1 MRRHL
6 AVTSH
11 PNPPPPP
18 AACRLPVWQ
27 DSDEVPYVYS
37 YLCDLVEAN
46 QPAVL
51 GPNNMNLPRII
62 AVIAEAFARS
72 AVAAG
77 DPTGVRLLN
86 LVKQIQVGRRRR
98 RRGGRWSPEG
108 CWGWSMR
115 CFVWCG

>member
-1 MRRHL
+1 ML
-6 AVTSH
+6 LDPALT
-11 PNPPPPP
+11 PPPLS
-18 AACRLPVWQ
+18 RLPVWQ
-27 DSDEVPYVYS
+27 DADEVPYVYS

-46 QPAVL
+46 QPAIL

-86 LVKQIQVGRRRR
+86 LVKQIQVR
-98 RRGGRWSPEG
+98 
-108 CWGWSMR
+108 
-115 CFVWCG
+115 